1 MKLLLFDKH
10 LSKYLSYLGY
20 IKLLPLLIACV
31 PSVFVTSFGSAVASV
46 TIPTL
51 KGLIHW
57 QTGASA
63 NTVLP
68 ASMLNA
74 FPQNFVLVI
83 PADATFVVHA
93 DVPSTS
99 RRLRLQEY
107 RCLD

>member
-51 KGLIHW
+51 KGLIH
-57 QTGASA
+57 S
-63 NTVLP
+63 
-68 ASMLNA
+68 
-74 FPQNFVLVI
+74 VI
-83 PADATFVVHA
+83 YKNCFLKL
-93 DVPSTS
+93 SICYN
-99 RRLRLQEY
+99 RLSKNKSNVR
-107 RCLD
+107 

>member
-1 MKLLLFDKH
+1 MKIAF
-10 LSKYLSYLGY
+10 LSYQ
-20 IKLLPLLIACV
+20 
-31 PSVFVTSFGSAVASV
+31 SV
-46 TIPTL
+46 TKEYLNIEINL
-51 KGLIHW
+51 MLDNNILYW
-57 QTGASA
+57 DLRQTGASA

-107 RCLD
+107 RCLDYYNS